1 MSVEFIDASM
11 VTEFV
16 NDEKAFEKWTDEK
29 FRTLDA
35 DADGVLSRDELQ
47 RRVGKLSSR
56 EFELQAANEITSLY
70 DTLFDKFDV
79 DRSGTIDRVEFTAL
93 MKEIMLAK
101 ARGIGNS
108 PVSVVLQEDSLLMR
122 AVERANS

>member
-1 MSVEFIDASM
+1 MSVEFIDAPM

-16 NDEKAFEKWTDEK
+16 DDEKAFEKWTDEK
-29 FRTLDA
+29 FKTLDS

-56 EFELQAANEITSLY
+56 EFELQPADEIASLY

-108 PVSVVLQEDSLLMR
+108 PVSVIVQEDSLLMR
-122 AVERANS
+122 AVERANA